1 MLGLQHTYM
10 EKLMK
15 LTTDEISKITKEE
28 YEELQA
34 LRRAI
39 NDNISSVH
47 PDKQERFTHLFV
59 KSLSYVVDAG

>member
-1 MLGLQHTYM
+1 
-10 EKLMK
+10 MK

>member
-1 MLGLQHTYM
+1 M
-10 EKLMK
+10 E
-15 LTTDEISKITKEE
+15 LTADEISKITKEE
-28 YEELQA
+28 YEELQV

>member
-1 MLGLQHTYM
+1 MLTNTYM
-10 EKLMK
+10 KNSMK
-15 LTTDEISKITKEE
+15 LTADEISKITKEE
-28 YEELQA
+28 YEELQV

>member
-1 MLGLQHTYM
+1 M
-10 EKLMK
+10 E
-15 LTTDEISKITKEE
+15 LTTDEIPKITKEE
-28 YEELQA
+28 YEELQV

-47 PDKQERFTHLFV
+47 PDKQERFTYLFV